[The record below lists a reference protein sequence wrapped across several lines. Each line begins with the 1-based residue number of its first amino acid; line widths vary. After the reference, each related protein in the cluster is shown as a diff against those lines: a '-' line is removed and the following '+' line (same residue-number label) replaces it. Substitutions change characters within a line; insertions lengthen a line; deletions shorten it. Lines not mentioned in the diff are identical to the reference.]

1 MRIARAVQTWAWLWR
16 ELSRP
21 RGVRRKQARAGR
33 SSRAGVALLM
43 AMTTIFL
50 MTVLITEIS
59 EAAAIRVRMASHLR
73 DEAKAEALALTGVQ
87 IHRIVLILSRQLGN
101 SPAMAMASQMLGVNA
116 DSLWQMIPTISS
128 SMMRLIFVSGGDA
141 DEAQDIAAKGMTEEM
156 LAETRQNESS
166 LKKAFLDFDGDFSST
181 VTDENRKIYVGR
193 LNAQNVAE
201 LQANGYAQQ
210 LYGLMSGQRQ
220 DEFLNRNNFDK
231 WELISNLVDWTDVD
245 DRRLYEGGSENMFYE
260 KLENPYKSKNAAFD
274 TQEEIRLV
282 EGWQYDQVWYRY
294 GQHLTIYGDGQV
306 NVNTAE
312 DRVLEG
318 LLMAYI
324 TPRPMDVQPIIGVI
338 KTFRT
343 TPPEYG
349 GGVFRDAGQFVSLV
363 QTVAPGVVSEQL
375 RSVIST
381 QSNVFRVVSEGLVGD
396 SSVKLEVVF
405 DFRQNPVGEVLY
417 WRVD

>member
-1 MRIARAVQTWAWLWR
+1 MNQVHRVGSWAWLWR
-16 ELSRP
+16 ELTRP
-21 RGVRRKQARAGR
+21 RGISRKATRAGR

-50 MTVLITEIS
+50 MTVLITEIA
-59 EAAAIRVRMASHLR
+59 EAAAVRVRMSAHLR
-73 DEAKAEALALTGVQ
+73 DEAKAESLALTGLQ
-87 IHRIVLILSRQLGN
+87 IHRIVLILSRQMGN
-101 SPAMAMASQMLGVNA
+101 NPMIMQFSQMMGLNA
-116 DSLWQMIPTISS
+116 DTLWQMMPTVSS

-141 DEAQDIAAKGMTEEM
+141 DEAQDIAAEGMTEEM
-156 LAETRQNESS
+156 MAETRKSESS

-193 LNAQNVAE
+193 LNAQTLAD

-231 WELISNLVDWTDVD
+231 WELISNLVDWTDID

-260 KLENPYKSKNAAFD
+260 RLENPYKAKNTAFD

-282 EGWQYDQVWYRY
+282 DGWQFDQVWYRY
-294 GQHLTIYGDGQV
+294 GQHLTIYGDGQI

-318 LLMAYI
+318 LMMAYI
-324 TPRPMDVQPIIGVI
+324 TPRPYDVQPLIGVI
-338 KTFRT
+338 KTFRN

-349 GGVFRDAGQFVSLV
+349 GGIFRDPSQFVSLV
-363 QTVAPGVVSEQL
+363 QSVAPGIVSDQL

-396 SSVKLEVVF
+396 SSVKLEVVL